1 MKTTINHAFATALAL
16 AGALPGWTLDITG
29 KVVDKLEAPV
39 AGAQICVQG
48 GAACANSGSDGA
60 FHLTGSSALRP
71 EDKLTRGFVM
81 DLRGGR
87 PVLQSPMAG
96 AARFEWFDAGGRRLS
111 GRDAALT
118 AGRNE
123 IDLAAPAGRGLH
135 FLRLALGNMT
145 VTWKAMLEAVGNG
158 AQTSAV
164 AALAKASAAGSL
176 QCSKGGYATRTYNP
190 SADVETGVVIM
201 LGDEKDVALFD
212 GKTLDGWS
220 GNPAM
225 WSVKDS
231 AIDGKTDKG
240 GYLIYT
246 KDDYSDF
253 RLFLR
258 SRMRTTTQHLGICF
272 WGTRQ
277 SNWGYGECMLVI
289 PPDGG
294 QWDYHSGK
302 GGVSRQIPKPAASL
316 IPDRMEW
323 HYNEILVKRSTG
335 EIHMAINGTE
345 MIRYKDSDPSRM
357 KVGPIGLQ
365 IHAGSSEVQYKDVFV
380 EVNPTD
386 MTFKTL
392 KK

>member
-1 MKTTINHAFATALAL
+1 MKKFLTLPCLATLAL
-16 AGALPGWTLDITG
+16 ASATWSLDITG
-29 KVVDKLEAPV
+29 KVVDKLEAPI

-48 GAACANSGSDGA
+48 GTACANSGADGA

-71 EDKLTRGFVM
+71 EDVAARGFAA
-81 DLRGGR
+81 DWRGGR
-87 PVLQSPMAG
+87 LAVTSPLAG
-96 AARFEWFDAGGRRLS
+96 PARLEWFDAAGRRLA
-111 GRDAALT
+111 GIDLAL
-118 AGRNE
+118 AKGRNE
-123 IDLAAPAGRGLH
+123 IGDAPSGGGLH
-135 FLRLALGNMT
+135 FLRLTQGNVS
-145 VTWKAMLEAVGNG
+145 VTWTAMLDG
-158 AQTSAV
+158 AGPSVPDIASLAKTSATG
-164 AALAKASAAGSL
+164 AI
-176 QCSKGGYATRTYNP
+176 QCVKGGYATRVYNP

-201 LGDEKDVALFD
+201 LGGEKEVALFD
-212 GKTLDGWS
+212 GKTLTGWD

-258 SRMRTTTQHLGICF
+258 SRMKTTTQHLGICF
-272 WGTRQ
+272 WGARQ

-302 GGVSRQIPKPAASL
+302 GGVSRQIPKPAANL
-316 IPDRMEW
+316 IPDRMQW
-323 HYNEILVKRSTG
+323 HYNEIIVKRSTG

-380 EVNPTD
+380 ETNPAD
-386 MTFKTL
+386 MTFETL
-392 KK
+392 RK